1 MADRTPRE
9 MVDALIDRI
18 NRHDWAAIEELVH
31 PDYVEEYPQSGERIR
46 GFANLRK
53 ILENYPGG
61 LEGGRVDPE
70 SVRLVADEER
80 WVMTPTFTVLRVVA
94 SSDVSTVTLLA
105 RYADGSEW
113 YMIGLWELK
122 AGRLWRG
129 TTYYAPRFEAPEWRA
144 QYVERM

>member
-1 MADRTPRE
+1 V
-9 MVDALIDRI
+9 VDALIDRI
-18 NRHDWAAIEELVH
+18 NRHDWDAIEELVH

-46 GFANLRK
+46 GSENLRK
-53 ILENYPGG
+53 ILVNDPGG
-61 LEGGRVDPE
+61 LEAGGVDPQ
-70 SVRLVADEER
+70 SVRVVADEER

-94 SSDVSTVTLLA
+94 ASDVSTVTLLA

-122 AGRLWRG
+122 DGRLWRG

-144 QYVERM
+144 PYVERM